1 MLKKWIICSAVI
13 LMMITVYVAGCG
25 DNRNSGDAV
34 TRAYTQGKKDAE
46 KEILGAIKSKEENL
60 KTKVR
65 NYLRVRMIPLSIFA
79 AFMVLIGTRLLE
91 GLRDSVSNIFMLT
104 PARQAE
110 LAMHGYLV
118 ANALTLL
125 WIFFMEDALCRV
137 PSLILLAAG
146 VVPFAMELYPGLRDD
161 VPEQRRSGLTK
172 LKTLGFLL
180 LVVVFSSRIATGGL
194 SGIIS

>member
-25 DNRNSGDAV
+25 DNQKTGN
-34 TRAYTQGKKDAE
+34 TINRAYLQGKKDAE
-46 KEILGAIKSKEENL
+46 KEIRSAIKSKEDNL

-79 AFMVLIGTRLLE
+79 AFMVLVGTRLLE
-91 GLRDSVSNIFMLT
+91 GLRDSISNMFMLT
-104 PARQAE
+104 SARQAE
-110 LAMHGYLV
+110 LALHGYFAV
-118 ANALTLL
+118 NAGALL

-146 VVPFAMELYPGLRDD
+146 IVPFAMELYPGLRDD
-161 VPEQRRSGLTK
+161 IPERRRSGLTK

>member
-1 MLKKWIICSAVI
+1 MAWVAAFLMLCI
-13 LMMITVYVAGCG
+13 AGCG
-25 DNRNSGDAV
+25 DNQKTGN
-34 TRAYTQGKKDAE
+34 TINRAYLQGKKDAE
-46 KEILGAIKSKEENL
+46 KEIRSAIKSKEENL

-91 GLRDSVSNIFMLT
+91 GLRDFISNIFMLT

-110 LAMHGYLV
+110 LALHGYLAV
-118 ANALTLL
+118 NTGALL

-146 VVPFAMELYPGLRDD
+146 IVPFAMELYPGLRDD
-161 VPEQRRSGLTK
+161 ISERRRSGLTK

-194 SGIIS
+194 SGIIT